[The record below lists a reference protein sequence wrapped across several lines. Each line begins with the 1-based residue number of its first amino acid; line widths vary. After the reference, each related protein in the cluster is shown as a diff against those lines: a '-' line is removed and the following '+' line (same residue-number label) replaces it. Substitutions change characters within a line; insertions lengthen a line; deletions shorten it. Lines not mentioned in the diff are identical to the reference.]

1 MIANDMMCR
10 KHDVLACSNRAV
22 WIYSPSGEVDQG
34 RRAGK
39 CGVDSKKPRPNHR
52 PHVPDY
58 HLSTV
63 RGISTSILKKASDPQ
78 QISDT
83 ISAGS
88 TGEQQASRRIKVRQP
103 ENQHTWMIIRV

>member
-1 MIANDMMCR
+1 MPLRTSNMIANDMMCR

-63 RGISTSILKKASDPQ
+63 S
-78 QISDT
+78 
-83 ISAGS
+83 
-88 TGEQQASRRIKVRQP
+88 QP
-103 ENQHTWMIIRV
+103 TY

>member
-1 MIANDMMCR
+1 MPLRSSDKIANDMMCR

-39 CGVDSKKPRPNHR
+39 CGVDLKKPRPNHK

-63 RGISTSILKKASDPQ
+63 SPPAY
-78 QISDT
+78 
-83 ISAGS
+83 
-88 TGEQQASRRIKVRQP
+88 
-103 ENQHTWMIIRV
+103 